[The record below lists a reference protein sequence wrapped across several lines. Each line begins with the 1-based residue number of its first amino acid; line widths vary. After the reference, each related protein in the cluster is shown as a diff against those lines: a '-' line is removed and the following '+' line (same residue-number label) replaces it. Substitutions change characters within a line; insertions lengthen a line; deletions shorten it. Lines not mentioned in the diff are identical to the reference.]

1 MRETW
6 PLQGGVDTQGDWDQT
21 EAVALAPEAPT
32 SSRSLER
39 RRPLPP
45 RQLQA
50 RYVGWDRRLCTYVHV
65 YPWRGRGGEK
75 GRGGT
80 RTEEGAGIQIR
91 KRFRPSRDRKRSGVS
106 WES

>member
-39 RRPLPP
+39 RRPPP
-45 RQLQA
+45 TAPVAGQVCWLGPPTV
-50 RYVGWDRRLCTYVHV
+50 YVCACVSMA
-65 YPWRGRGGEK
+65 
-75 GRGGT
+75 
-80 RTEEGAGIQIR
+80 GAGR
-91 KRFRPSRDRKRSGVS
+91 
-106 WES
+106 